1 MLPNDPGPVIEKEVG
16 HMSNLA
22 VRGANDVILQLL
34 HATQS
39 QRSLCSFED
48 FQVKIKVSSNSAGGV
63 NSLKLKAIRMAPATR
78 VIKR

>member
-22 VRGANDVILQLL
+22 VRGANDVIPQLL
-34 HATQS
+34 HATQNH
-39 QRSLCSFED
+39 RSLCSFED
-48 FQVKIKVSSNSAGGV
+48 FQVKIKVSSKSAGGV
-63 NSLKLKAIRMAPATR
+63 NSLKLKTIRMAPATR